1 MAPNKIARITLMIVI
16 ACFLNVQCKEPDKQA
31 GPCNCQSKIIKKE
44 QKNVEAVVVRINFSN
59 PTYGITSPD
68 AYILSTDPR
77 DFKDSTFIGG
87 PNILVPCDSLPAQY
101 QKPRTKVIISYK
113 RKDCYGAL
121 TTSASRTSFGYYIDL
136 TAINLENP

>member
-1 MAPNKIARITLMIVI
+1 MNPTKIARFTLTLVIV
-16 ACFLNVQCKEPDKQA
+16 CFLNIQCKEPDKQA
-31 GPCNCQSKIIKKE
+31 GPCDCQRKTVKKE
-44 QKNVEAVVVRINFSN
+44 IKNVEAVVVRINFSN

-113 RKDCYGAL
+113 RKDCYGAI
-121 TTSASRTSFGYYIDL
+121 TTPANRTNFGYFIDL
-136 TAINLENP
+136 TSIRVKTP